1 MEGKKTMYVDA
12 LSDADDVS
20 GADGPAF
27 PTWSKHLTSAKATYV
42 LYALF
47 SLFRFKSQTKQLLQN
62 VFDCRCK
69 ESFLFSLNVS
79 K

>member
-1 MEGKKTMYVDA
+1 MYVDA

-20 GADGPAF
+20 GADAPAAF
-27 PTWSKHLTSAKATYV
+27 PTRSKHLTSAKAAYV
-42 LYALF
+42 LSALF
-47 SLFRFKSQTKQLLQN
+47 SLFGFKSQTKQLLQN
-62 VFDCRCK
+62 VFDCCCK